1 MKKFSPEFDSDVLT
15 IEYKLQNLI
24 DDLPEP
30 ERKELNFD
38 MDLKN
43 KAELNNKNKSQFFA
57 KYFKS
62 IN

>member
-1 MKKFSPEFDSDVLT
+1 MKKFSPEFDSNTFT

-43 KAELNNKNKSQFFA
+43 KAKLNNKNKSQFFA
-57 KYFKS
+57 KYFNS
-62 IN
+62 VN